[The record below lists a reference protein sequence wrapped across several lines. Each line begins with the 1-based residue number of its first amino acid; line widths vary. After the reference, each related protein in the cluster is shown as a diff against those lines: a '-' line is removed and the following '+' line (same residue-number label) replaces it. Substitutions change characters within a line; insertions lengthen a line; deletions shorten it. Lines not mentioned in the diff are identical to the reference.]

1 MRREPGLMSDAPQT
15 TPSADESMTKGA
27 PRYGGALAGI
37 AQRHEEIR
45 SEKTLDLQI
54 PGYEGKMK
62 VRYRLLPE
70 AEMDRL
76 ADRIDENTRG
86 ASGMT
91 VSLEVEA
98 DMLVAMCD
106 RVFVREPEQE
116 DAAWQVLE
124 DETGPVRFEG
134 RFAAILKQA
143 GATIN
148 DTRARETVLDFF
160 SPREDPSNP
169 TSPRTQPQA
178 IEAHTNALVL
188 WHRGQ
193 KESISR
199 RLLGE

>member
-1 MRREPGLMSDAPQT
+1 MRWEPGLMGETKETQEER
-15 TPSADESMTKGA
+15 ADQ

-37 AQRHEEIR
+37 AKRHEEIR
-45 SEKTLDLQI
+45 SEKTLELQV

-62 VRYRLLPE
+62 VGYRLLPE

-91 VSLEVEA
+91 ANLEVEA

-106 RVFVREPEQE
+106 RIYVREPEQE
-116 DAAWQVLE
+116 NPAWQVLE
-124 DETGPVRFEG
+124 DETGPVRFEA
-134 RFAAILKQA
+134 RFAAILRQA
-143 GATIN
+143 GATVG
-148 DTRARETVLDFF
+148 DTRAKETVLDFF
-160 SPREDPSNP
+160 SPREDPTNP

>member
-1 MRREPGLMSDAPQT
+1 MGEAAQPQ
-15 TPSADESMTKGA
+15 DEQVEEA

-37 AQRHEEIR
+37 AKRHEEIR
-45 SEKTLDLQI
+45 GEKTLSLQV
-54 PGYEGKMK
+54 PGYEGKMQ

-86 ASGMT
+86 ATGMS
-91 VSLEVEA
+91 VSLETEA

-106 RVFVREPEQE
+106 RIEVRDPADES
-116 DAAWQVLE
+116 AKWQVLE
-124 DETGPVRFEG
+124 DEAGPVRFEG
-134 RFAAILKQA
+134 RFATILPQA
-143 GATIN
+143 GAKVGGA
-148 DTRARETVLDFF
+148 RAKEIVLDFF
-160 SPREDPSNP
+160 SPREDPENP